1 MALRAAGRCVSS
13 TEHPGW
19 SRRSPGVCRLDG
31 WADSVKRPSLFR
43 QASPG
48 DARVARGNA
57 GWCRKTNS
65 SLLPRHPA
73 PRRDSV
79 AHRGRGRGPSPRHGA
94 CAVRGLSD
102 RWRVGA
108 RVGGGPMGGW
118 SSSRNTVVT
127 GAAEVCEAST
137 GPPARRVTCHLP
149 GALGGLV
156 HIHGDRPSE
165 AIVR

>member
-1 MALRAAGRCVSS
+1 MWHEA
-13 TEHPGW
+13 T
-19 SRRSPGVCRLDG
+19 LDG
-31 WADSVKRPSLFR
+31 VGR
-43 QASPG
+43 QTALCSPVTQPHG
-48 DARVARGNA
+48 RTAWPTGA
-57 GWCRKTNS
+57 GGG
-65 SLLPRHPA
+65 
-73 PRRDSV
+73 V
-79 AHRGRGRGPSPRHGA
+79 PSPRHGA

-156 HIHGDRPSE
+156 HIHGDRPGE